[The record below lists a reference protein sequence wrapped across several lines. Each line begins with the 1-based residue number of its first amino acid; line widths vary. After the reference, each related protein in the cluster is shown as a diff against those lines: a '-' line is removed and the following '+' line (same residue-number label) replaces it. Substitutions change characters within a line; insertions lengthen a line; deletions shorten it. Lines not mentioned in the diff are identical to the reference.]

1 MDSGTLWT
9 RGDPV
14 DSGTG
19 EPGPSVL
26 LAWPC
31 LWTRA
36 ASVLLCPALVRG
48 TMEALQHVPALELQL
63 QVRGGAAGHA
73 QPCQPSPSPHQAHAS
88 QSTGGQPSE
97 GPRVLMGRAPG
108 PSSSR
113 RCGRWRV
120 TRGQKASKPCRP
132 PPEGTAGS
140 LEPLEAWQERAGLPS
155 LLWERPALCTIP
167 CSLHPDL
174 ALRVAAWQQEG
185 APPGPARGGTTVI
198 QGGLCLS
205 SWWVEMW
212 GPQGPWKPRKP
223 DLTPLVAPWW
233 PLQCSPA
240 SSGDGAVELWSGPTQ
255 DQVPGRALQGP
266 LHTLELVPTGHQD
279 TPHP

>member
-1 MDSGTLWT
+1 
-9 RGDPV
+9 
-14 DSGTG
+14 
-19 EPGPSVL
+19 
-26 LAWPC
+26 
-31 LWTRA
+31 
-36 ASVLLCPALVRG
+36 
-48 TMEALQHVPALELQL
+48 
-63 QVRGGAAGHA
+63 
-73 QPCQPSPSPHQAHAS
+73 
-88 QSTGGQPSE
+88 
-97 GPRVLMGRAPG
+97 MGRAPG

-174 ALRVAAWQQEG
+174 ALRVAAWQREG